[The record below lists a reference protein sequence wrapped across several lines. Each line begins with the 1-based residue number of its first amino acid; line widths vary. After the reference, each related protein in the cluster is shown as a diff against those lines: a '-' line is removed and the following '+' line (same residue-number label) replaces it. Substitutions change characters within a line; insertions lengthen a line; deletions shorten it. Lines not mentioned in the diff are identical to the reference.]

1 MFALGRLYNVFNQAA
16 SGTTRVNLRAATG
29 VTLICTGAATSG
41 NVTVQECNAA
51 TGGTAQNLARITAYW
66 TQTNGVWTRVTQA
79 AAATF
84 PMTAAGISV
93 AEIDTAMLSDGFSY
107 ISASHATANTQVL
120 HVLHDLEVQ
129 RNPTF
134 LSDIRA

>member
-1 MFALGRLYNVFNQAA
+1 MFALGRQYNVLNQAA
-16 SGTTRVNLRAATG
+16 AGVVRVNLRAATG
-29 VTLICTGAATSG
+29 ITFVALTATSG

-51 TGGTAQNLARITAYW
+51 SGGTAQNLARITAYW
-66 TQTNGVWTRVTQA
+66 TQTNGIWTRFTQA

-84 PMTAAGISV
+84 PLTAAAISV

-107 ISASHATANTQVL
+107 ISATHGTGTVL
-120 HVLHDLEVQ
+120 HILHDLEVQ

-134 LSDIRA
+134 LADIRA